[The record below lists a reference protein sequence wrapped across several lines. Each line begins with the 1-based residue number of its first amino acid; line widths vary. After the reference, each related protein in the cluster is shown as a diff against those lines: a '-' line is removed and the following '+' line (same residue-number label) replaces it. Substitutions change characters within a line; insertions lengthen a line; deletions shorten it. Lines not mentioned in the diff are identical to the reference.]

1 MKRNISHFT
10 ILIAV
15 IALTNMGCNPNYYI
29 PNTQNVP
36 IIKAK
41 GQTNL
46 SFAGND
52 NQIEFQGAYGVTDN
66 LAIQGNAAMIAPEAE
81 DNGNGGS
88 GRLIDVGV
96 GYYKNLN
103 SYFLLETYGLLG
115 AGKMENHFPSTTATY
130 PNTTGRIRA
139 NLYRIGVQPCI
150 SFHHPYFSVSA
161 SAKVM
166 SLNYFDIDGSLIFE
180 DYDQTVYLTNNK
192 SNIMFEPAITIRG
205 GLKKV
210 KLQIQ
215 LLKSI
220 NLSNQE
226 FLQDEGLLSIGLNF
240 NFN

>member
-1 MKRNISHFT
+1 MNNCISRFT
-10 ILIAV
+10 ILMVV

-52 NQIEFQGAYGVTDN
+52 NQIEFQGAYGVTGN
-66 LAIQGNAAMIAPEAE
+66 LAIQGNAAMIAPQAE

-88 GRLIDVGV
+88 GRLIDIGV
-96 GYYKNLN
+96 GYFKNLN

-115 AGKMENHFPSTTATY
+115 AGKMENHFPNTTTTY

-161 SAKVM
+161 STKLM
-166 SLNYFDIDGSLIFE
+166 SLNYFDIDGSLIFDNIDQA
-180 DYDQTVYLTNNK
+180 DYLAENK
-192 SNIMFEPAITIRG
+192 SNVIIEPAITLRG
-205 GLKKV
+205 GLKMV

-215 LLKSI
+215 LLGSF